1 MQGKSR
7 GSSAIA
13 RSVAAVE
20 DQSLLESI
28 ALRGSRTPRSWEDDA
43 IQIPVTQESTHAKNG
58 TVSPLGVCQIRLAKT
73 LKLRKNEKY
82 AFESDI
88 MDIQNVVSSYGFNEQ
103 GTDFMSTMA
112 SGDGMRK
119 FSTSLLT

>member
-1 MQGKSR
+1 MGEFNRFVKANQLKFFFLVKLTILKHFDFAPLCLLLQGESR

-13 RSVAAVE
+13 RSVAAAE

-58 TVSPLGVCQIRLAKT
+58 TFSPLGVCQIRLANSET
-73 LKLRKNEKY
+73 
-82 AFESDI
+82 
-88 MDIQNVVSSYGFNEQ
+88 
-103 GTDFMSTMA
+103 
-112 SGDGMRK
+112 
-119 FSTSLLT
+119 